1 MLNPPELVGIAS
13 NKLQFFEQLSAVDT
27 TVLPE
32 FWKIAALIPD
42 DRFPI
47 VCRTVLSGH
56 SGQGIVIAE
65 SRQELV
71 PAPLYVKYIKK
82 QDEYRVHVGNP
93 NTIILVQ
100 RKARRLETATEDV
113 NWQVR
118 NHHNGFVFTRSGFD
132 TPEAVSKAAMD
143 AMRILGLDFGAVDVV
158 YNSREN
164 RAYVLEVNTAPG
176 LEGST
181 VDDYANYFVG
191 RTTNG

>member
-1 MLNPPELVGIAS
+1 
-13 NKLQFFEQLSAVDT
+13 
-27 TVLPE
+27 
-32 FWKIAALIPD
+32 
-42 DRFPI
+42 
-47 VCRTVLSGH
+47 
-56 SGQGIVIAE
+56 
-65 SRQELV
+65 
-71 PAPLYVKYIKK
+71 
-82 QDEYRVHVGNP
+82 
-93 NTIILVQ
+93 
-100 RKARRLETATEDV
+100 LETATEDV